1 MNPRRN
7 LQTRKNRRKRNE
19 GWQKRDDHKRNLLF
33 RARLRAGKSW
43 FFGVK
48 CDLAEILNR
57 LANSEPYGGLTAHPD
72 NIVIDEWVDQ

>member
-19 GWQKRDDHKRNLLF
+19 AWQKRDDHENNLLF
-33 RARLRAGKSW
+33 RASLHRGKSW

-48 CDLAEILNR
+48 CDLTEILNR
-57 LANSEPYGGLTAHPD
+57 LANPEPYGGIAVPD
-72 NIVIDEWVDQ
+72 DCIVIDEWSD